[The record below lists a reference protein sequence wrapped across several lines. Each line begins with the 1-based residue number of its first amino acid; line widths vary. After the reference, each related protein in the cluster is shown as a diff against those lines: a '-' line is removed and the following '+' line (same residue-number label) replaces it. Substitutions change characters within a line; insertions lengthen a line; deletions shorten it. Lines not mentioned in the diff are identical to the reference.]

1 MSRTTGTRVA
11 VTAAA
16 TAMLGGLGTILY
28 GVLQHDLPISVAGLG
43 LTLTA
48 LTAVA
53 LILLRGWITD
63 TQQERQLLA
72 ASQREAQAEKS
83 RHFAARAAMEV
94 EQGRLT
100 RDRQAERRADER
112 RLRAEREAMERQF
125 EEQRAVL
132 IAETMEA
139 TFLMIHKGKFAPAEP
154 TRSKVIQFPK
164 DLPHQQPQHRAERER
179 SREHGGVAP

>member
-1 MSRTTGTRVA
+1 
-11 VTAAA
+11 
-16 TAMLGGLGTILY
+16 MLGGLATILH
-28 GVLQHDLPISVAGLG
+28 GVLQNDLPASIAGLS

-63 TQQERQLLA
+63 SREERCHLA
-72 ASQREAQAEKS
+72 TAQSEAQAERS
-83 RHFAARAAMEV
+83 RYVALQAALEA
-94 EQGRLT
+94 EQGRRT
-100 RDRQAERRADER
+100 QDRAAERRADQQRLKVER
-112 RLRAEREAMERQF
+112 DAMERQF

-139 TFLMIHKGKFAPAEP
+139 TFLMIRDGKFAPAEP

-164 DLPHQQPQHRAERER
+164 DLPHQQPQRHVAQER
-179 SREHGGVAP
+179 SREHGVVGP